1 MKESCKHKYV
11 PIKTNSVINKSIADP
26 LSYNHSNVKIVVDKT
41 ETFYLYCEKCGN
53 VIGGEIK

>member
-11 PIKTNSVINKSIADP
+11 PIKTYSVIHKGMAA
-26 LSYNHSNVKIVVDKT
+26 LSYNNRSVNIVADKI